1 MGLQEFYDVYAHAS
15 VSPKKNPMSWL
26 EIFDTFYSSFIFP
39 MNAAWYH
46 SNSNCIYKGTL
57 DSEMKRVNAI
67 EIGRDAQV
75 EAIVW
80 DV

>member
-1 MGLQEFYDVYAHAS
+1 
-15 VSPKKNPMSWL
+15 
-26 EIFDTFYSSFIFP
+26 
-39 MNAAWYH
+39 MNVAWYH

-57 DSEMKRVNAI
+57 DSEMKRENAI